1 MTTVLRPPA
10 RPGLAL
16 FLDVDGTLMD
26 LAPAPDEARLRPDTV
41 PLLKRAVASLDGALA
56 LVSGRSIA
64 QIDSLVWPLQ
74 LPVAGVHG
82 LERRDAHGE
91 RLVHAT
97 AGSLDP
103 ARHLLQQFVDSIP
116 GLLLEDKTLGIAIHY
131 RRVPDKANDVLAA
144 VAAAARQLNDSASV
158 QTGDMVVEIKAGP
171 RNKASAVAEFM
182 QEAPFTGRIPA
193 FVGDDVTDQ
202 DALHWV
208 AEKGGFAIAVGT
220 RVAGN
225 YRLDGCSEVA
235 SWIEE
240 LIAANGGENE

>member
-41 PLLKRAVASLDGALA
+41 PLLARAVESLDGALA
-56 LVSGRSIA
+56 LVSGRSID
-64 QIDSLVWPLQ
+64 QIDRLVWPLR

-82 LERRDAHGE
+82 LERRTAQGDRIA
-91 RLVHAT
+91 HAT
-97 AGSLDP
+97 SSSLDP
-103 ARHLLQQFVDSIP
+103 VRRSLREFAESVP
-116 GLLLEDKTLGIAIHY
+116 GLLLEDKFLGIAIHY
-131 RRVPDKANDVLAA
+131 RRVPYMAMDVLAA
-144 VAAAARQLNDSASV
+144 VTAASRQLNDSVSM
-158 QTGDMVVEIKAGP
+158 QTGDMVVEIKAGR

-182 QEAPFTGRIPA
+182 QEKPFSGRTPA

-202 DALHWV
+202 DALQWV
-208 AEKGGFAIAVGT
+208 TGKGGFAVAVGE
-220 RVAGN
+220 RVTGN
-225 YRLDGCSEVA
+225 YRLDGCSEVS

-240 LIAANGGENE
+240 LIAATGDAK

>member
-41 PLLKRAVASLDGALA
+41 PLLARAIESLDGALA
-56 LVSGRSIA
+56 LVSGRSID
-64 QIDSLVWPLQ
+64 QIDRLVWPLR

-82 LERRDAHGE
+82 LERRTAQGY
-91 RLVHAT
+91 RIAHAT
-97 AGSLDP
+97 SRALDP
-103 ARHLLQQFVDSIP
+103 VRQSLRQFADSVP
-116 GLLLEDKTLGIAIHY
+116 GLLLEDKLLGIAIHY
-131 RRVPDKANDVLAA
+131 RRVPDMARDVLAA
-144 VAAAARQLNDSASV
+144 VTAASRQLNDSVSV
-158 QTGDMVVEIKAGP
+158 QTGDMVVEIKAGL
-171 RNKASAVAEFM
+171 RNKGSAVAEFM
-182 QEAPFTGRIPA
+182 QETPFNGRKPA

-208 AEKGGFAIAVGT
+208 TGNEGFAVAVGN
-220 RVAGN
+220 RVTGN

-235 SWIEE
+235 RWIEE
-240 LIAANGGENE
+240 LIAANGGTK